1 MKNPI
6 GSFFSLL
13 IKLIVVAGLMAVI
26 ALVSFEGVTYYLTG
40 STYDLRQGLK
50 EADTTQPKADDTTE
64 QELVDVSD
72 IETTLVYVDSRD
84 NMREYIAL
92 DMYNKTT
99 RAMDVI
105 LIPSN
110 AQVSV
115 STSVL
120 KEIRE
125 KYPKAKGTLNF
136 LDLCRMFG
144 QDRYD
149 LLTEI
154 ISDMTGMDIAGY
166 DVISEDNLSEVLDA
180 GQPVKYN
187 LSEVMS
193 YRDGAGQLQ
202 LLDKGDRALTG
213 EEAVVLITHLDGTA
227 QEESNRLEASA
238 AYFEEFFNQLSLG
251 KKRGNVLEAY
261 TRLCSSQGQ
270 ENITSKAD
278 KIGSLTAEAVTVR
291 IMQGG
296 ESDGVFNL
304 DSQKIQLQI
313 AALMKKSQEFGS
325 SSAASVSSQS
335 DGSDTGEE
343 DDSRNLSIELYNAAY
358 VSGLAGEWRDYL
370 ESEGYTITLV
380 DNYQDEGPISTTV
393 IRVTEDGI
401 GEDLLEYFPNA
412 EIETVDSFATSADI
426 QIRIGTDSVDV
437 PEITNTDYNVDE
449 DEYEEMDELIPQD
462 EYRDSSDS
470 SDSESSDSSDSD
482 SNDSS
487 DSESGGDESSD
498 SDESDDP
505 QEGFFSFDT
514 DSE

>member
-40 STYDLRQGLK
+40 STYDLREGIK
-50 EADTTQPKADDTTE
+50 ETDTTQSKAEDTTE
-64 QELVDVSD
+64 QEPVDVSD
-72 IETTLVYVDSRD
+72 IETTLVYVDSLD

-92 DMYNKTT
+92 DMYNKKTQ
-99 RAMDVI
+99 AMDMI

-110 AQVSV
+110 AEVSV
-115 STSVL
+115 STSIL
-120 KEIRE
+120 KEIRD

-136 LDLCRMFG
+136 LDICRMFG

-154 ISDMTGMDIAGY
+154 ISEMTGLEIAGY
-166 DVISEDNLSEVLDA
+166 DIIGVDKLSEVLDA
-180 GQPVKYN
+180 GKSVKYN

-193 YRDGAGQLQ
+193 YRDSAGQLQ
-202 LLDKGDRALTG
+202 LLDKGDHDLSG
-213 EEAVVLITHLDGTA
+213 GEAVALITHLDGTA

-251 KKRGNVLEAY
+251 MKRGNVLEAY
-261 TRLCSSQGQ
+261 TRLCVSTGQ
-270 ENITSKAD
+270 EKITSKAD
-278 KIGSLTAEAVTVR
+278 KIGSLTADAVTVR

-296 ESDGVFNL
+296 ESDGVFTL

-325 SSAASVSSQS
+325 SSSASASSQT
-335 DGSDTGEE
+335 DGDETDEE
-343 DDSRNLSIELYNAAY
+343 DDSRKLSIELYNAAY

-380 DNYQDEGPISTTV
+380 DNYQEEGPISTTV

-437 PEITNTDYNVDE
+437 PEITNTDYDVDE
-449 DEYEEMDELIPQD
+449 DEYEEMDELIPQE

-470 SDSESSDSSDSD
+470 SDSESSDSSDSG
-482 SNDSS
+482 NS
-487 DSESGGDESSD
+487 DGSGDDESSY
-498 SDESDDP
+498 SDQSDDSE
-505 QEGFFSFDT
+505 EGFFSFDT